1 MSDSLHHFDKR
12 HLWLGMAY
20 QNARVIHTSKRTE
33 CNVVDK
39 KLSGRQRNN
48 LNGGNCECR
57 KSDGDNNVI
66 CELKIVLKYK

>member
-1 MSDSLHHFDKR
+1 
-12 HLWLGMAY
+12 MAY
-20 QNARVIHTSKRTE
+20 QNARVMHKRKRTE

-57 KSDGDNNVI
+57 KGDGDNKVI
-66 CELKIVLKYK
+66 